1 MKVLTLKQPWATLI
15 AEGLK
20 EYEFRSWKLNYR
32 GELLIHAGVGEDK
45 EAMEKYKHLGLEFPH
60 KRIIAKVT
68 LEDCIKLTPEVCKE
82 INKKN
87 PLIYGDKVRDGYA
100 WKLTNIT
107 KIKNDKEVS
116 GQQGLWNYNEE

>member
-45 EAMEKYKHLGLEFPH
+45 EAMEKYKHLGLEFQH
-60 KRIIAKVT
+60 KRIIAKVIV
-68 LEDCIKLTPEVCKE
+68 EDCIKLTPEINNE
-82 INKKN
+82 INKLN
-87 PLIYGDKVRDGYA
+87 PLVYGNYKRDGYA

-107 KIKNDKEVS
+107 KLNIDKEVS
-116 GQQGLWNYNEE
+116 GQQGLWNYDEK

>member
-1 MKVLTLKQPWATLI
+1 MKVITLKQPWATLI

-45 EAMEKYKHLGLEFPH
+45 KAMEKYKHLGLEFPH

-68 LEDCIKLTPEVCKE
+68 VEDCIKLTPEINNE
-82 INKKN
+82 INKSN
-87 PLIYGDKVRDGYA
+87 PLVYGNYKRDGYA

-107 KIKNDKEVS
+107 KLNIDKEVS
-116 GQQGLWNYNEE
+116 GQQGLWNYDE

>member
-1 MKVLTLKQPWATLI
+1 MKIITLKQPWATLI

-32 GELLIHAGVGEDK
+32 GELLIHAGAGEDK
-45 EAMEKYKHLGLEFPH
+45 EAMEKYKYLGLEFPH
-60 KRIIAKVT
+60 KRIIAKVVV
-68 LEDCIKLTPEVCKE
+68 EDCIKLTPEINKE
-82 INKKN
+82 INKSN
-87 PLIYGDKVRDGYA
+87 PLVYGNYNRDSYA